1 MLICAFYD
9 AYLGVE
15 ACVFIHLRTKCKNK
29 SNNIGA

>member
-29 SNNIGA
+29 K